1 MSAKKPDTC
10 KSLRLEIDAILLRLA
25 RIEDNVHIEDDE
37 DEDEDDEVEDSRDN
51 DPLSPE
57 DQDALEAVGDWQ
69 RVSPI
74 ERDRVI
80 DMLRASDNP
89 VEKAL
94 GSRMCD
100 ELRHLL
106 EALQ

>member
-1 MSAKKPDTC
+1 MKIRIVD
-10 KSLRLEIDAILLRLA
+10 LEEYLGL
-25 RIEDNVHIEDDE
+25 DDE
-37 DEDEDDEVEDSRDN
+37 DEDDAAEDTRDTE
-51 DPLSPE
+51 PLSPE
-57 DQDALEAVGDWQ
+57 DQDALDAVADWQ
-69 RVSPI
+69 CVSPI

-94 GSRMCD
+94 GSRTCD